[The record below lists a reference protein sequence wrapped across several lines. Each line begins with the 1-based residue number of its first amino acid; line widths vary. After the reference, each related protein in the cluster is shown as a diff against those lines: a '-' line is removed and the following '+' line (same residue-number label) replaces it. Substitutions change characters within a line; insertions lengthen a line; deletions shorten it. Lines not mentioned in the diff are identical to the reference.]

1 MPREVSEN
9 VTTLGSYE
17 AAADLYVAHQPPTAP
32 AALLTFL
39 DAIAELLPNGG
50 RVLEIGS
57 ATGQDAVLLEAR
69 GLRVRRTDATGGFVK
84 RLRSQGV
91 EAEILNVVTD
101 ELGGPWDGIFAN
113 AVFLHLNVCEL
124 AGVLAKTAR
133 SVTPGG
139 ILGFTVKEGDG
150 AGWSTAKLNLPRHF
164 TYWRPASL
172 RAMVDSSPWDLI
184 ALDRVA
190 GAKDDWLYCLCWMQT
205 ALTPAGAEKPEP

>member
-1 MPREVSEN
+1 MSREVSEN
-9 VTTLGSYE
+9 VTTLASYE

-57 ATGQDAVLLEAR
+57 ATGQDAALLEAR

-84 RLRSQGV
+84 RLRSLGV

-101 ELGGPWDGIFAN
+101 ELGGPWEGIFAN

-150 AGWSTAKLNLPRHF
+150 AGWSTAKLNLPRQSPTGVPLRCERWSTHRHG
-164 TYWRPASL
+164 TWSRSTVSPAPRTTGCTACAACRPL
-172 RAMVDSSPWDLI
+172 
-184 ALDRVA
+184 
-190 GAKDDWLYCLCWMQT
+190 
-205 ALTPAGAEKPEP
+205 

>member
-1 MPREVSEN
+1 MSRKVSEN
-9 VTTLGSYE
+9 VATLASYE

-57 ATGQDAVLLEAR
+57 ATGQDAALLEAR
-69 GLRVRRTDATGGFVK
+69 GLRVRRTDATVAFVK

-113 AVFLHLNVCEL
+113 AVFLHLNVGEL

-133 SVTPGG
+133 SVTAEG

-164 TYWRPASL
+164 IYWRPASL

-190 GAKDDWLYCLCWMQT
+190 GAKDDWLYCLCRRHPT
-205 ALTPAGAEKPEP
+205 LTPAERSN